1 MKTIRFF
8 LLWCMVVAVSACT
21 PFYRGF
27 EGSTLVSPARPDV
40 SVSVADMPMLA
51 HGQIAPFLSTDQ
63 GYQFPETFVSVYG
76 TDVASPV
83 AVVALSFVP
92 NNAWEW
98 DPLTFS
104 GPLAERNMGAVFGG
118 ESFYGNIRI
127 VNGAKDPFAS
137 LFVPEEQWASI
148 DWLVQRFACLNDFKR
163 AKLILEYREPLP
175 ASLKGVSEVPVYNEA
190 VQAFRERAAKV
201 FHVQYGGAPLPKEA
215 APYIKTLNA
224 RSMGSFLG
232 SMSMKEPLFPNA
244 SN

>member
-1 MKTIRFF
+1 
-8 LLWCMVVAVSACT
+8 MVVAVSACT

-27 EGSTLVSPARPDV
+27 EGSSWFLRRVPTFPSVLRYADACAR
-40 SVSVADMPMLA
+40 
-51 HGQIAPFLSTDQ
+51 QIAPFLSTDQ

-76 TDVASPV
+76 TDAASPV

-137 LFVPEEQWASI
+137 LFVPEEQWVSI

-163 AKLILEYREPLP
+163 A
-175 ASLKGVSEVPVYNEA
+175 
-190 VQAFRERAAKV
+190 
-201 FHVQYGGAPLPKEA
+201 
-215 APYIKTLNA
+215 
-224 RSMGSFLG
+224 
-232 SMSMKEPLFPNA
+232 
-244 SN
+244 

>member
-1 MKTIRFF
+1 
-8 LLWCMVVAVSACT
+8 
-21 PFYRGF
+21 
-27 EGSTLVSPARPDV
+27 
-40 SVSVADMPMLA
+40 
-51 HGQIAPFLSTDQ
+51 
-63 GYQFPETFVSVYG
+63 
-76 TDVASPV
+76 
-83 AVVALSFVP
+83 
-92 NNAWEW
+92 
-98 DPLTFS
+98 
-104 GPLAERNMGAVFGG
+104 MGAVFGG

-201 FHVQYGGAPLPKEA
+201 FHVQYGGAPLPKDA